1 MENRMLYLGEEKIS
15 KLLWQF
21 SLPSIIS
28 TLGSS
33 IYIIIDR
40 IFIGKVV
47 GADAISGISITMPIS
62 LIMLA
67 FGALVA
73 FGSGTLVSIRLGE
86 NEIHEAEVILGN
98 AITLVFIISIVMTCI
113 SLFFLERLLIMF
125 GGSPAILP
133 YARDFIRI
141 ILLGSGF
148 QFIIISLP
156 AIIRAEGNP
165 RIAMNILLINVG
177 TNIVLDFVFIYGLGW
192 AVKGAAAATV
202 ISQMVSSCLV
212 FRYFFSS
219 NSLLRLRLKNMRMRL
234 KVVKGVA
241 AVGMAP
247 FAMQLAASVIN
258 LLYNQELAR
267 YGGDISIAAYGI
279 IYSIVVFLVLPVSGI
294 NMGMQPIIG
303 FNFGARNYDRVI
315 ETLEHAITAA
325 IMITSVGFIVLQL
338 FPGQLLSFFT
348 EDTDL
353 IAIGSHG
360 MRLITI
366 MLPFVGFQ
374 MVGSSFFQAIGKT
387 RTALVLTLLR
397 QVIILI
403 PALIILPRF
412 FQLNGV
418 WIAAPIADG
427 LAVLITMAVLKS
439 GTRLLRSRMNILPI

>member
-1 MENRMLYLGEEKIS
+1 MENRILYLGEQKIS

-33 IYIIIDR
+33 IYVIIDR

-73 FGSGTLVSIRLGE
+73 FGSGALVSIRLGE

-98 AITLVFIISIVMTCI
+98 AITLVFIISIIMTCI
-113 SLFFLERLLIMF
+113 LLIFLDRLLIMF

-141 ILLGSGF
+141 ILLGSVF
-148 QFIIISLP
+148 QFIIISLS

-177 TNIVLDFVFIYGLGW
+177 ANIVLDFIFIYGLGW
-192 AVKGAAAATV
+192 AIKGAAAATV
-202 ISQMVSSCLV
+202 ISQMISSCLA
-212 FRYFFSS
+212 FRHFFSS
-219 NSLLRLRLKNMRMRL
+219 NSLLHLRLKNMRMRL
-234 KVVKGVA
+234 KVVKGVV

-247 FAMQLAASVIN
+247 FAMQLGASVIN

-267 YGGDISIAAYGI
+267 YGGDVGIAAYGI

-315 ETLEHAITAA
+315 ETLAHAITAA
-325 IMITSVGFIVLQL
+325 IVITSVGFIALQL

-374 MVGSSFFQAIGKT
+374 MVSSSFFQAIGKT

-439 GTRLLRSRMNILPI
+439 GTRLLRS